1 MGHWGDEDPRFH
13 QRDRGGEEA
22 ERPYTNAIQSPRA
35 DYYQQIAFSD
45 SGKERDESV
54 G

>member
-1 MGHWGDEDPRFH
+1 MGRLVGKNPVFH

-22 ERPYTNAIQSPRA
+22 ERPYTNAIQTPIA
-35 DYYQQIAFSD
+35 DYYQQIACGD
-45 SGKERDESV
+45 SGKEHDESV